1 MTRSSPISLLVVA
14 LSLACATSPAAT
26 PSSTSTPAPTTQTS
40 PPPSAVT
47 ATPALNPVGTFD
59 FTAIGPDGSAS
70 TGNFVITGTPG
81 NYKGRIE
88 RDGVGGADITR
99 ITVDGQTMILLTTI
113 PEGEVTLTLNF
124 TGNDF
129 NGKWAVQGAEGAFS
143 GKRR

>member
-1 MTRSSPISLLVVA
+1 MTRPSPISLLVVA

-26 PSSTSTPAPTTQTS
+26 PSSTPQSAPATQAS
-40 PPPSAVT
+40 PPPAAV

-70 TGNFVITGTPG
+70 TGNFVISGTPG

-88 RDGVGGADITR
+88 RDGVGGTDMTR
-99 ITVDGQTMILLTTI
+99 ITVDGQTMIIVAMI

-129 NGKWAVQGAEGAFS
+129 NGKWAIQGAEGGFS

>member
-1 MTRSSPISLLVVA
+1 
-14 LSLACATSPAAT
+14 
-26 PSSTSTPAPTTQTS
+26 
-40 PPPSAVT
+40 VT

-70 TGNFVITGTPG
+70 NGNFTITGTPG
-81 NYKGRIE
+81 NYKGRVE
-88 RDGVGGADITR
+88 RDGVGGTDLTR
-99 ITVDGQTMILLTTI
+99 ITVDGQTMILVATI

-129 NGKWAVQGAEGAFS
+129 TGKWAIETAEGAIS